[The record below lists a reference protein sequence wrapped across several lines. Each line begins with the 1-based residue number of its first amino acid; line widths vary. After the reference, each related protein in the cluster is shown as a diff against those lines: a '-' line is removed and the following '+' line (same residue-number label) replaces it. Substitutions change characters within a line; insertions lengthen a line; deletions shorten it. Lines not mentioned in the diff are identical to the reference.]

1 MGQRSGPVG
10 NLGRGLWK
18 GLVWVPDHGVVRFEL
33 ELLGSWEPQEQAA
46 VEVMAALRG
55 FAVAEYLVL
64 LVAVVPPGLPDV
76 VVRDL
81 VDAILDSLVCAVAQ
95 FGNHWERSVLAQ
107 LPSTPHCR
115 PGSSNCV
122 LPFPSCSGSAR
133 SAIAKRHSSC
143 PTAMHR

>member
-81 VDAILDSLVCAVAQ
+81 VDAILDSLVYAVAQ

-122 LPFPSCSGSAR
+122 LLYLSCSESAR